1 MKKIIPVLAL
11 LCLILTGCEIG
22 SAPTARPTQPLPT
35 RPQKVTAGYCTGA
48 KVDMGGFFVTEV
60 TAKYEDGAITLT
72 HTVDDQTFQ
81 NTYDHQGRL
90 TRQVIDGADG
100 YHSEETRLYS
110 TASDKPFTVTY
121 IRGSFRSQVQ
131 RSFDDNGNVLTEKYT
146 ASDNSW
152 NTTENTYD
160 ENGRLLTEKY
170 KSSGGSDT
178 LLTNT
183 YDEKGNLV
191 SAVTLNKGKKT
202 REVRH
207 TYDGKGRVI
216 QDYVWRLDLGDNTV
230 TASTTDLTYDD
241 NDNILT
247 QYQVDLDGYWNKIE
261 STYTA
266 DGKLL
271 TDKHSDSDGNTYAVA
286 HTYDEKGNLATT
298 VEGYNGED
306 YRYEF
311 EYDADGHQTKR
322 TVIDPA
328 GNTTGT
334 TRWVYDGAG
343 RLLEENYAG
352 ASGDTERKVYSY
364 DDAGNLL
371 TCTAYYGDEVSSTY
385 SYTYSYTELTAEQ
398 AQQLKT
404 LMQTIFVEF
413 LP

>member
-11 LCLILTGCEIG
+11 LCLVLTGCEIG

-100 YHSEETRLYS
+100 YHSEETRFYS

-183 YDEKGNLV
+183 YDEKGLLL
-191 SAVTLNKGKKT
+191 SAVSTNGGKKT
-202 REVRH
+202 REERY
-207 TYDGKGRVI
+207 TYDQKGRAI
-216 QDYVWRLDLGDNTV
+216 QEYVWRLDLGDNTV
-230 TASTTDLTYDD
+230 TASTTDLTYDE
-241 NDNILT
+241 NGNILT
-247 QYQVDLDGYWNKIE
+247 QYQVDLDGYWSKLE

-271 TDKHSDSDGNTYAVA
+271 TENRSEANGYTSSTQNTF
-286 HTYDEKGNLATT
+286 DEKGRLVSCVDIFDGN
-298 VEGYNGED
+298 
-306 YRYEF
+306 RYTSAF
-311 EYDADGHQTKR
+311 EYTANQTKVTVTDPEGRAETTLRTVNAAGDLLELVFTSADGSTDREVR
-322 TVIDPA
+322 T
-328 GNTTGT
+328 
-334 TRWVYDGAG
+334 
-343 RLLEENYAG
+343 
-352 ASGDTERKVYSY
+352 Y

-371 TCTAYYGDEVSSTY
+371 TYQAYYDGALSSSY
-385 SYTYSYTELTAEQ
+385 SYTYSYTELTAED
-398 AQQLKT
+398 ARQLKA
-404 LMQTIFVEF
+404 LMQSIFTEF

>member
-1 MKKIIPVLAL
+1 MMKRIIPILAL
-11 LCLILTGCEIG
+11 LCLVLTGCEIG

-247 QYQVDLDGYWNKIE
+247 QYQVDLDGYWSKLE

-271 TDKHSDSDGNTYAVA
+271 TENRSEASGYTSSTQNTF
-286 HTYDEKGNLATT
+286 DEKGRLVSCVDVFDGN
-298 VEGYNGED
+298 
-306 YRYEF
+306 RYTSAF
-311 EYDADGHQTKR
+311 EYTANQTKITVTDPEGRVETTLRTVNAAGDLLELVFTSADG
-322 TVIDPA
+322 
-328 GNTTGT
+328 
-334 TRWVYDGAG
+334 
-343 RLLEENYAG
+343 
-352 ASGDTERKVYSY
+352 STEREVRTY